1 MNRYKSP
8 LLSALSVI
16 SHTWHYCRDYS
27 QTECYLPHKSCNPGL
42 CCTGLM
48 TTVLVLHHN
57 NLQKHWS
64 PAAIPWQSVML
75 HPDKHRDHIV
85 LQGVT
90 WPDWRIQGFSIGYS
104 RTEPVGAA
112 NNLILTDFMGIV
124 QAFFWLCLMSPS
136 RLLGSILWCGVNDV
150 YILQICKHRHEPRRR
165 SSGAVWRTPASVAAW
180 WSDCGTAL
188 PPVANTHTHNW

>member
-90 WPDWRIQGFSIGYS
+90 WPDWRIQGFSISYS

-112 NNLILTDFMGIV
+112 NNSHPNWFHGNRAGLFLIVSYVPLSSAWKHPVM
-124 QAFFWLCLMSPS
+124 WCWWCLHITNM
-136 RLLGSILWCGVNDV
+136 
-150 YILQICKHRHEPRRR
+150 
-165 SSGAVWRTPASVAAW
+165 
-180 WSDCGTAL
+180 
-188 PPVANTHTHNW
+188 